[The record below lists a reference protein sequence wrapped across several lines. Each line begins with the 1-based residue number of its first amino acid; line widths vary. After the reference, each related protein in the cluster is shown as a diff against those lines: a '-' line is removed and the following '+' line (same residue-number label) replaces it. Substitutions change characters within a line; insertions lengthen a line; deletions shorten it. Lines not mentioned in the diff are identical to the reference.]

1 MYKDDSI
8 ELNFHIPKILQEYID
23 LTEQAVNEND
33 EMLFDS
39 AMEMVEV
46 CAKEAALAGKISYS
60 DMSKIKKKYGGWG

>member
-1 MYKDDSI
+1 M
-8 ELNFHIPKILQEYID
+8 
-23 LTEQAVNEND
+23 NEND